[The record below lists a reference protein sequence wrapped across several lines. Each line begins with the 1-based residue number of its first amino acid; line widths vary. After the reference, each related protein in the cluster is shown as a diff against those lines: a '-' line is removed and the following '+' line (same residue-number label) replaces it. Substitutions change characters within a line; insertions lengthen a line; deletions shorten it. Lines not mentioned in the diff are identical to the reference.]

1 MAKKL
6 SPITPGDILLEEFLK
21 PMEISQTQLARDI
34 NVPSNRI
41 NQIIKSKL
49 PATVCSLCGNEWLS
63 DEVAANIEHIVEEA
77 RNNHRQM
84 EVTQYRKA
92 A

>member
-1 MAKKL
+1 MSSTKDICPLCGGHKKQGTTTFTVDVEDTL
-6 SPITPGDILLEEFLK
+6 VVV
-21 PMEISQTQLARDI
+21 R
-34 NVPSNRI
+34 NVP
-41 NQIIKSKL
+41 
-49 PATVCSLCGNEWLS
+49 ATLCSLCGNEWFS